1 MPNFLASSTAR
12 ITLRELVRGG
22 DADQQ
27 IATMPK
33 RCDLASKDFIKRIVI
48 AYACQSRGV
57 CGQGHGG
64 QWSAVDT
71 EAACQFGS
79 KMLELFAA
87 GSTVSAKQQLA
98 PALSAWLACFAA
110 VIIAAR
116 SGDPNWDNSP

>member
-1 MPNFLASSTAR
+1 MFAQKARDSGIGGFLSS
-12 ITLRELVRGG
+12 
-22 DADQQ
+22 
-27 IATMPK
+27 ATVSYSDHP
-33 RCDLASKDFIKRIVI
+33 KDFIKRIVI

-79 KMLELFAA
+79 KMLAVCC

-98 PALSAWLACFAA
+98 PALECMACLFCGRQYRL
-110 VIIAAR
+110 VQGSQLGQQPLKFIDIFKE
-116 SGDPNWDNSP
+116 G